1 MASITI
7 RNLNDDVRTRLQ
19 VRAAGNDR
27 SMEQE
32 VRLILREAVGSGA
45 VPEKG
50 LGTAI
55 YELFTRQ
62 LHYVAPQLAY
72 TVHPASSARVAN
84 TGSFSV
90 CATTRKAPLRRV
102 GHRHPL

>member
-1 MASITI
+1 MFPPIEIQPRYTPDSCAI
-7 RNLNDDVRTRLQ
+7 RVRTGPYSPADL
-19 VRAAGNDR
+19 
-27 SMEQE
+27 
-32 VRLILREAVGSGA
+32 L
-45 VPEKG
+45 G
-50 LGTAI
+50 LLEI
-55 YELFTRQ
+55 EFLFSPLDPACTRQ

-72 TVHPASSARVAN
+72 TVHPASSARAAN